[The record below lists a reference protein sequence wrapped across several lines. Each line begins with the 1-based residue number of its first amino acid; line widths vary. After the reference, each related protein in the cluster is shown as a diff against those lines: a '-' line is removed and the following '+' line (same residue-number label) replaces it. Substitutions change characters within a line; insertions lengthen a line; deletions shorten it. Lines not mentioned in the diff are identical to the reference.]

1 MTDRSRLSPQTLAL
15 PQMSNRLKVDQ
26 GLMIFS
32 LANPK
37 CTFLDLFFES
47 FDCRRV
53 EFYTICRRSSNTIL
67 FKPGGVRGPSSSIFF
82 PSSVAG
88 QDSTRCM
95 HSCGL
100 VAASLAHN
108 FLASLDPVP
117 PPLPAALTHTHTLPT
132 RILHHTIFSISRLTH
147 LKK

>member
-53 EFYTICRRSSNTIL
+53 EFYTMCRRSS
-67 FKPGGVRGPSSSIFF
+67 
-82 PSSVAG
+82 
-88 QDSTRCM
+88 
-95 HSCGL
+95 L
-100 VAASLAHN
+100 VIPFCLSLAEFAARHHPFFFLPPWQGRTVLDVCTPAVSLPQVWPTN
-108 FLASLDPVP
+108 FP
-117 PPLPAALTHTHTLPT
+117 P
-132 RILHHTIFSISRLTH
+132 R
-147 LKK
+147 